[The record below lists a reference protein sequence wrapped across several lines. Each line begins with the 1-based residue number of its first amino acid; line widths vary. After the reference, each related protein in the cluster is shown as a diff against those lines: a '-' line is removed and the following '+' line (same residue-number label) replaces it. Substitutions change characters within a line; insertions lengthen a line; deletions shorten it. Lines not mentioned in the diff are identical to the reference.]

1 MGAYARE
8 EGYLLWYSAEVYPTE
23 EDGQNHTVI
32 MQHAL
37 GNTVV
42 YGLEGRRC
50 GREEE
55 EGREWKEEGGEGGEG
70 EGRGKEAR
78 GLCSDNCSYIMR
90 MHTYIHT
97 HPHTPT
103 HTHTLNSAD
112 IHVCTHPHTHVHT
125 HSHTHTAT
133 HTHTHTH
140 T

>member
-1 MGAYARE
+1 MGVYARE

-55 EGREWKEEGGEGGEG
+55 EGREWKEEGGEGGREG
-70 EGRGKEAR
+70 KPAYQLTNLKE
-78 GLCSDNCSYIMR
+78 LMQPTTKLLSECSVQTMSKMVALLLASR
-90 MHTYIHT
+90 KTF
-97 HPHTPT
+97 
-103 HTHTLNSAD
+103 SASLQL
-112 IHVCTHPHTHVHT
+112 IFWRQ
-125 HSHTHTAT
+125 
-133 HTHTHTH
+133 
-140 T
+140 